1 MFEAITIRGSEG
13 ADGAR
18 EDPVE
23 FSESSPERIERQKR
37 ESVHLGNR

>member
-13 ADGAR
+13 DDGAR
-18 EDPVE
+18 KDPVE

-37 ESVHLGNR
+37 EIVRLENR